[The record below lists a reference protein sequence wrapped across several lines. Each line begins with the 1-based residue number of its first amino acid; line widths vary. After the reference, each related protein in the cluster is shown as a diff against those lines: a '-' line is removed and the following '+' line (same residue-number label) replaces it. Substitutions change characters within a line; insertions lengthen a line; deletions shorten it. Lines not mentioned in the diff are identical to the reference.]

1 MRRHRRRGFTLVE
14 LLVVITIISM
24 LMALLLPAVQAAREA
39 GRRATCMNN
48 QKQLGTALMNYES
61 AAGVFPGYSEYL
73 GYRNDNGEPRPPYTP
88 AHDVTW
94 TVMLFPYLEQNDLWE
109 KWRRMDIARNEVGND
124 YTAAGDRPAVYLRF
138 LGCPS
143 DTTDQQQAG
152 NPSTSY
158 SVNCGVQDPDPTTM
172 SPAAGAS
179 PVVIPDAIC
188 NGIFHDHSSRVNSK
202 NKQYVTIS
210 LDYLTQ
216 RDGSANTLMLSES
229 LQATDWMPASTA
241 AGTITRRNP
250 TEADTGFIWSGQT
263 GAPAREGGTAAPTV
277 PFAIN
282 EDLAGTFF
290 NPTAWPYVYARPSS
304 RHPGGVIVT
313 FADNHTQFLR
323 ENIDYLVYKHL
334 MTTDGKA
341 AGLVGVLDPGSY

>member
-1 MRRHRRRGFTLVE
+1 MKRHRRRGFTLVE

-61 AAGVFPGYSEYL
+61 AAGTFPGYSEFL
-73 GYRNDNGEPRPPYTP
+73 GVRDDAGQPVVPGTI

-94 TVMLFPYLEQNDLWE
+94 TVLLFPYLEQNDLWE
-109 KWRRMDIARNEVGND
+109 RWRRTPSPAINEND
-124 YTAAGDRPAVYLRF
+124 TGSAGARPAVYLKF

-152 NPSTSY
+152 IPATSY
-158 SVNCGVQDPDPTTM
+158 SVNCGLPDPT
-172 SPAAGAS
+172 G
-179 PVVIPDAIC
+179 VVPNATIPPGIIPDAAWA
-188 NGIFHDHSSRVNSK
+188 GVFHDHSSRVNSK
-202 NKQYVTIS
+202 SKQYVTMS

-216 RDGSANTLMLSES
+216 RDGSANTLMVSES
-229 LQATDWMPASTA
+229 LQATDWMPASAT
-241 AGTITRRNP
+241 GRYNP
-250 TEADTGFIWSGQT
+250 TEADAGFIWSNDDN
-263 GAPAREGGTAAPTV
+263 APAREGGTSAPSV

-282 EDLAGTFF
+282 EDLAGTFYAA
-290 NPTAWPYVYARPSS
+290 NPLAYARPSS

-313 FADNHTQFLR
+313 FCDSHTQFLR
-323 ENIDYLVYKHL
+323 ENIDYNVYRHL
-334 MTTDGKA
+334 MTPDGKA
-341 AGLVGVLDPGSY
+341 GGFTSVLDPGSY